1 MKNVESQL
9 LKKKVAFGLNAAVL
23 GKCAISVK
31 NFGEIVNI
39 LKIIHTKNLYLHH
52 NGWLKL

>member
-1 MKNVESQL
+1 MKNVESQS